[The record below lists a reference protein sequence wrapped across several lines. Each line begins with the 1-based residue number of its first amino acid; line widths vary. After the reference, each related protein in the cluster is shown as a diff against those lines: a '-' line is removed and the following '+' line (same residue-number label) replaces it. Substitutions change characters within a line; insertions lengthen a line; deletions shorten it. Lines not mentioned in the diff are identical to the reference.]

1 MTNEIFKKKI
11 KEKNFKLD
19 FIVYKVII
27 VLWIYLMINQNI
39 KSIFCEWIN
48 ICKSIFF
55 QLFLVFSVILISLD
69 FDYVILFILHTNI
82 LHKLYIYI
90 LQLQK

>member
-27 VLWIYLMINQNI
+27 VLWIHLMIN
-39 KSIFCEWIN
+39 
-48 ICKSIFF
+48 
-55 QLFLVFSVILISLD
+55 
-69 FDYVILFILHTNI
+69 
-82 LHKLYIYI
+82 
-90 LQLQK
+90 